1 MSFKEEDRD
10 GAKIIHLEGD
20 IDLEQTDV
28 VRKTLSEAVEK
39 NDTVHANMA
48 NVSYIDSSGVSV
60 LIEVNQKAGDAGKTF
75 ALEKI
80 SEQVSSVLQMAK
92 LDSFFTI
99 KD

>member
-20 IDLEQTDV
+20 IDLEQTDN

>member
-20 IDLEQTDV
+20 IDLEQTDT
-28 VRKTLSEAVEK
+28 VRKALSEAVEK
-39 NDTVHANMA
+39 NDAVHANMA

>member
-28 VRKTLSEAVEK
+28 VRKSLSEAVEK
-39 NDTVHANMA
+39 NETVHANMA

-99 KD
+99 KE

>member
-1 MSFKEEDRD
+1 MAFKEEDRD

-28 VRKTLSEAVEK
+28 VRKVLSEAVEK
-39 NDTVHANMA
+39 NDAVHANMA

-60 LIEVNQKAGDAGKTF
+60 LIEVNQKAGDAGKTY

-99 KD
+99 KE

>member
-1 MSFKEEDRD
+1 M
-10 GAKIIHLEGD
+10 
-20 IDLEQTDV
+20 
-28 VRKTLSEAVEK
+28 EK

-99 KD
+99 KE

>member
-20 IDLEQTDV
+20 IDLEQTDT
-28 VRKTLSEAVEK
+28 VRKALSEAVEK
-39 NDTVHANMA
+39 NDAVHANMA

-99 KD
+99 KE

>member
-1 MSFKEEDRD
+1 MAFKEEDRD

-28 VRKTLSEAVEK
+28 VRKALSEAVEK

-99 KD
+99 KE

>member
-28 VRKTLSEAVEK
+28 VRKALSEAVEK

-48 NVSYIDSSGVSV
+48 NVSYIDHPGFQCLS
-60 LIEVNQKAGDAGKTF
+60 K
-75 ALEKI
+75 
-80 SEQVSSVLQMAK
+80 
-92 LDSFFTI
+92 
-99 KD
+99 